1 MKCLALNIALLAA
14 SSSLVAEPGP
24 GGYEMTTYYVAFL
37 YRGPAWTPKTT
48 PETEKIQNDH
58 LANIQRL
65 AAAGKLV
72 LAGPFTD
79 DGPLRGIFVFQ
90 GVTREEAEQLCASD
104 PAVKAGRLRIELHPW
119 YAAKGI
125 RVDQP
130 KNGGASRGPFVNP
143 FLPAGSLRPAPP
155 GGP

>member
-1 MKCLALNIALLAA
+1 MTSPTLTFGWRPTLQSSSRVQCSRWTAAWWSERNQKGSEMKYLALSLALLSAQ
-14 SSSLVAEPGP
+14 PGP

-37 YRGPAWTPKTT
+37 YRGPAWTPAST

-79 DGPLRGIFVFQ
+79 D
-90 GVTREEAEQLCASD
+90 
-104 PAVKAGRLRIELHPW
+104 
-119 YAAKGI
+119 
-125 RVDQP
+125 
-130 KNGGASRGPFVNP
+130 
-143 FLPAGSLRPAPP
+143 
-155 GGP
+155 